1 MTSTAADRR
10 LGGHL
15 RGESIAQKRTRT
27 GAGAADDSP
36 QARINIGGGAG
47 GEGFGP
53 RASAQAFSAG
63 GGPAAGRFSI
73 PPRTAV
79 RLIGGCL
86 ALFLLLHYVPA
97 YFASNSSQNIAAQAQ
112 HRKSLMAGA
121 GESWILPRK
130 WRDVHAG
137 EGDVTLNGETLPE
150 CKRVLLFRFSGTH
163 GFSSEMIHY
172 LRAGVVA
179 QKLGYT
185 LLADDSE
192 FNYGSLT
199 DYFLPR
205 PVFCRPP
212 EDWFSTEAATRLG
225 ARRWQGQ
232 DRVWV
237 SREIE
242 GGMDEWIRDEMLEPS
257 AVAELRARKH
267 GWILPEGESLPA
279 AFVEVFQDY
288 RTVLKDVWRPNAQR
302 LELGLGGGGLR
313 HRKHSPTFGGNR
325 RLGSVAGADSAGSQN
340 DGQEEDED
348 EWEYDV
354 AERSD
359 RGPVVG
365 VHLAGRRPGM
375 DLSAYGILPEAGRGL
390 LEAVYE
396 GADDAV
402 RRLTHASVKAPGYSR
417 ARPNLFRETATPTL
431 IALTSNETLFA
442 QMTASPAAE
451 LYNVLRTSP
460 PPFEE
465 LRPFNDVLRLDV
477 GAYDA
482 PKSAAPSPGA
492 AAAAAK
498 GSINKLLREWDQQVW
513 NQDVPRELRV
523 LLTRYFLRDLIV
535 LSQHADAFVV
545 SGASPTGRLAML
557 LSGEDGAIG
566 PRDLNG
572 GSYGGRVRSI
582 DGFWVPTA
590 RASSV
595 FG

>member
-1 MTSTAADRR
+1 M
-10 LGGHL
+10 
-15 RGESIAQKRTRT
+15 
-27 GAGAADDSP
+27 
-36 QARINIGGGAG
+36 
-47 GEGFGP
+47 
-53 RASAQAFSAG
+53 
-63 GGPAAGRFSI
+63 
-73 PPRTAV
+73 
-79 RLIGGCL
+79 
-86 ALFLLLHYVPA
+86 
-97 YFASNSSQNIAAQAQ
+97 
-112 HRKSLMAGA
+112 
-121 GESWILPRK
+121 
-130 WRDVHAG
+130 
-137 EGDVTLNGETLPE
+137 
-150 CKRVLLFRFSGTH
+150 
-163 GFSSEMIHY
+163 
-172 LRAGVVA
+172 
-179 QKLGYT
+179 
-185 LLADDSE
+185 
-192 FNYGSLT
+192 
-199 DYFLPR
+199 
-205 PVFCRPP
+205 
-212 EDWFSTEAATRLG
+212 
-225 ARRWQGQ
+225 
-232 DRVWV
+232 
-237 SREIE
+237 
-242 GGMDEWIRDEMLEPS
+242 
-257 AVAELRARKH
+257 
-267 GWILPEGESLPA
+267 
-279 AFVEVFQDY
+279 
-288 RTVLKDVWRPNAQR
+288 
-302 LELGLGGGGLR
+302 
-313 HRKHSPTFGGNR
+313 
-325 RLGSVAGADSAGSQN
+325 AGADSAGSQN

-417 ARPNLFRETATPTL
+417 ARPNLFRETVTPTL

-545 SGASPTGRLAML
+545 SGSSLASSPRPDSRSFGTLTSGCGFPIGASPTGRLALL

>member
-63 GGPAAGRFSI
+63 GGPAAGGGHSRPYPHGPFLVFSPSQTDESADPSPGRFSI

-97 YFASNSSQNIAAQAQ
+97 YFASNSSQNIAAQAR

-163 GFSSEMIHY
+163 GFSSEMMHY

-237 SREIE
+237 SREME
-242 GGMDEWIRDEMLEPS
+242 GAMDEWIRSVRIEASSQNLARTDPPSDTGTRCSSLQRSPNCAPGNTVGSCPRENRSPPRLSKYSKITEPS
-257 AVAELRARKH
+257 
-267 GWILPEGESLPA
+267 
-279 AFVEVFQDY
+279 
-288 RTVLKDVWRPNAQR
+288 
-302 LELGLGGGGLR
+302 
-313 HRKHSPTFGGNR
+313 
-325 RLGSVAGADSAGSQN
+325 
-340 DGQEEDED
+340 
-348 EWEYDV
+348 
-354 AERSD
+354 
-359 RGPVVG
+359 
-365 VHLAGRRPGM
+365 
-375 DLSAYGILPEAGRGL
+375 
-390 LEAVYE
+390 
-396 GADDAV
+396 
-402 RRLTHASVKAPGYSR
+402 
-417 ARPNLFRETATPTL
+417 
-431 IALTSNETLFA
+431 
-442 QMTASPAAE
+442 
-451 LYNVLRTSP
+451 
-460 PPFEE
+460 
-465 LRPFNDVLRLDV
+465 
-477 GAYDA
+477 
-482 PKSAAPSPGA
+482 
-492 AAAAAK
+492 
-498 GSINKLLREWDQQVW
+498 
-513 NQDVPRELRV
+513 
-523 LLTRYFLRDLIV
+523 
-535 LSQHADAFVV
+535 
-545 SGASPTGRLAML
+545 
-557 LSGEDGAIG
+557 
-566 PRDLNG
+566 
-572 GSYGGRVRSI
+572 
-582 DGFWVPTA
+582 
-590 RASSV
+590 
-595 FG
+595 